1 MGGRAVTA
9 LDWVIVV
16 LRVAL
21 PALILPAFVIP
32 LVWVER
38 RVAGFIQ
45 DRPGPNRVGP
55 FGLMQSPAD
64 IIKLFMKEDVVAA
77 STDKLLFLIA
87 PGLAVFAALSTFAV
101 IPYGA
106 TLQVGGRAIPLIGA
120 DVSIGVLYVFAITS
134 ISVYAIVLAGW
145 SSNNKFSLMGGIRSS
160 AQIISY
166 ELAMTTA
173 AAGVILAASSFKLN
187 DIIEM
192 QRGTYHLLPF
202 LPRWNVF
209 PQLFGFGV
217 FFISAFAE
225 TNRLPFDL
233 PEAEAELVAG
243 YHTEYSAMR
252 FGSYFL
258 AEYVNVIVASAM
270 TVTLYFGGWSLPGFE
285 PRGVAGALL
294 SVAIFAAKT
303 ALFVCVFVWVRW
315 TLPRFRYDQL
325 MRLGWKALLPLALL
339 NLFWIAALEMWKM
352 SR

>member
-1 MGGRAVTA
+1 MTL
-9 LDWVIVV
+9 LDWAIVAA
-16 LRVAL
+16 RVAI
-21 PALILPAFVIP
+21 PALVLPAFVIP

-38 RVAGFIQ
+38 RMAAFIQ

-64 IIKLFMKEDVVAA
+64 ILKLFTKEDVVPAN
-77 STDKLLFLIA
+77 TDKLLFLLA
-87 PGLAVFAALSTFAV
+87 PATAVFAALSTFAV

-106 TLQVGGRAIPLIGA
+106 TLEIGGRQIPLLGSDA
-120 DVSIGVLYVFAITS
+120 SIGVLYVFAITS
-134 ISVYAIVLAGW
+134 LSVYAVVLAGW

-173 AAGVILAASSFKLN
+173 AAGVILAAGSFRLN
-187 DIIEM
+187 DIVAM
-192 QRGTYHLLPF
+192 QQSTWLGF
-202 LPRWNVF
+202 IPRWNCI
-209 PQLFGFGV
+209 PQVLGFLI
-217 FFISAFAE
+217 FFIATFAE

-258 AEYVNVIVASAM
+258 AEYINVIVACAM
-270 TVTLYFGGWSLPGFE
+270 TTTLYFGGWSLPGFH
-285 PRGVAGALL
+285 PHGVVGVLL
-294 SVAIFAAKT
+294 SVLIFAVKT
-303 ALFVCVFVWVRW
+303 AFFVSVFIWVRW

-325 MRLGWKALLPLALL
+325 MRLGWKVLLPLALV
-339 NLFWIAALEMWKM
+339 NLFWVAALVAWKVL
-352 SR
+352 